1 MVSGYQDL
9 PRLSR
14 DLMPHIYIIIHSSL
28 NPASVMVQSMV
39 NVNTDAVSIGQKVF
53 KLPLAWV
60 QQLLCDNTNTALN
73 DNCKVLWRSQ

>member
-28 NPASVMVQSMV
+28 NPASVTVQSMV
-39 NVNTDAVSIGQKVF
+39 SADAVSIGQKVLKKPF
-53 KLPLAWV
+53 ALV
-60 QQLLCDNTNTALN
+60 QQLPRDNTAL
-73 DNCKVLWRSQ
+73 KVVSHCQL

>member
-39 NVNTDAVSIGQKVF
+39 NVNTDAVSIGQKVLKKPF
-53 KLPLAWV
+53 ALV
-60 QQLLCDNTNTALN
+60 QQLPRDNTAL
-73 DNCKVLWRSQ
+73 KVVSHCQL

>member
-28 NPASVMVQSMV
+28 NPASVTVQSMV
-39 NVNTDAVSIGQKVF
+39 STDAVSIGQKVF

-60 QQLLCDNTNTALN
+60 QQLLCENTNTALN

>member
-28 NPASVMVQSMV
+28 NPASVIVQSM
-39 NVNTDAVSIGQKVF
+39 VNTDAVSIGQKVF
-53 KLPLAWV
+53 NLPLAWV
-60 QQLLCDNTNTALN
+60 QQLPRDNTNTALN

>member
-28 NPASVMVQSMV
+28 NPASVTVQSM
-39 NVNTDAVSIGQKVF
+39 VNTDAVSIGQKVF

-60 QQLLCDNTNTALN
+60 QQLPRDNTAL
-73 DNCKVLWRSQ
+73 KVVSHCQL

>member
-9 PRLSR
+9 PRLNR

-28 NPASVMVQSMV
+28 NPASVTVQSM
-39 NVNTDAVSIGQKVF
+39 VNTDAVSIGQKVF

-60 QQLLCDNTNTALN
+60 QQLPCDNTNTALN